1 MKKNQ
6 RLLETIIEQTSQNN
20 KSVIISLVPDDNK
33 QYHVDMLI
41 NDSVVRQEDINS
53 SELKDYMQEKLD
65 DYSLKQSRIAIKL
78 FNIKKIKLHLKE

>member
-1 MKKNQ
+1 MF
-6 RLLETIIEQTSQNN
+6 QND

-41 NDSVVRQEDINS
+41 NDSIVKQEDINS
-53 SELKDYMQEKLD
+53 SELKDYMKEKLD
-65 DYSLKQSRIAIKL
+65 DYSLKQSRIAIKH

>member
-1 MKKNQ
+1 M
-6 RLLETIIEQTSQNN
+6 ETIIEQTSQNN
-20 KSVIISLVPDDNK
+20 KSVIISLVPDENK

-65 DYSLKQSRIAIKL
+65 YYSLKQSRIAIKH

>member
-1 MKKNQ
+1 M
-6 RLLETIIEQTSQNN
+6 N

-41 NDSVVRQEDINS
+41 NDVVVRQEDINS

-65 DYSLKQSRIAIKL
+65 DYSLKQSRIAIKH